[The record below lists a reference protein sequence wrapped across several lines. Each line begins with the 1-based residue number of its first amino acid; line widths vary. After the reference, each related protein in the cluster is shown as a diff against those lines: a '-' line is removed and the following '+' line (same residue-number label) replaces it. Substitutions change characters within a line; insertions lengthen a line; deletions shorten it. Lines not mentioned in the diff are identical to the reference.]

1 MWYTC
6 MRCVMKNV
14 KLCTRCS
21 GFMSSTIEK
30 ILKETPWK
38 FLNMHFKSRVH
49 ISKNFSVFENAFSLV
64 CFHFLSITIKNSLV
78 CFHFLSITIK
88 KKSSQPT
95 VIIATTYKVKF
106 EKNIPYILFLLSI
119 WFFIKVILVGHDF
132 GGACISYAMELFP
145 LKISKAVFIAAAM
158 PTNGQSTLDIISQ
171 QVFHL
176 PLVLG
181 IYYSF
186 L

>member
-1 MWYTC
+1 LTAATTPFFYCKSMTFFTRLLCLSPYIYMWYTC

-30 ILKETPWK
+30 ILKETSWK
-38 FLNMHFKSRVH
+38 FLNMHFKSRVN

-106 EKNIPYILFLLSI
+106 EKKYSLHFVLT
-119 WFFIKVILVGHDF
+119 F
-132 GGACISYAMELFP
+132 Y
-145 LKISKAVFIAAAM
+145 
-158 PTNGQSTLDIISQ
+158 
-171 QVFHL
+171 
-176 PLVLG
+176 LVL
-181 IYYSF
+181 Y
-186 L
+186 